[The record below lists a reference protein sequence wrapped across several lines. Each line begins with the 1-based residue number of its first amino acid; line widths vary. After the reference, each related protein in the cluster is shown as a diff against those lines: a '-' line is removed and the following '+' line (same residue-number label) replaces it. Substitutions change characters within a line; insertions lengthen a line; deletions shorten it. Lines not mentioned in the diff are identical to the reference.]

1 MEQEH
6 KDYLEQN
13 IGNYH
18 TCQNG
23 YIRNLDIHLLNMYEH
38 IYRTYLDPQFVLTK
52 WCSSC
57 VMDCVQRLYAYYLA
71 LPQEQIQSLAVVE
84 PKAEV
89 KKKGRPKKNENTR
102 NNTEA

>member
-71 LPQEQIQSLAVVE
+71 LPQEQVQDL
-84 PKAEV
+84 PKAEI

>member
-13 IGNYH
+13 INNYH

-38 IYRTYLDPQFVLTK
+38 IYRKYLDPQFVLTK

-57 VMDCVQRLYAYYLA
+57 VMDCVQRLYAYYLS
-71 LPQEQIQSLAVVE
+71 LPQEQVQTLEE
-84 PKAEV
+84 PKIEL
-89 KKKGRPKKNENTR
+89 KKKGRPKK
-102 NNTEA
+102 

>member
-1 MEQEH
+1 
-6 KDYLEQN
+6 
-13 IGNYH
+13 
-18 TCQNG
+18 
-23 YIRNLDIHLLNMYEH
+23 
-38 IYRTYLDPQFVLTK
+38 
-52 WCSSC
+52 
-57 VMDCVQRLYAYYLA
+57 MDCVQRLYAYYLA

>member
-1 MEQEH
+1 MEQSH
-6 KDYLEQN
+6 KDYLEEH

-71 LPQEQIQSLAVVE
+71 LPQEQVQEL
-84 PKAEV
+84 P